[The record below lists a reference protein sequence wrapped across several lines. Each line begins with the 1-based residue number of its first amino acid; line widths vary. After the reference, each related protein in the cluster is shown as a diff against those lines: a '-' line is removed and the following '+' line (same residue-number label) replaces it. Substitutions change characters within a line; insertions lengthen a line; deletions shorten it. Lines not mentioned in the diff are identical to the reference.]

1 MQRLTRRR
9 TSNALTV
16 KVTDIA
22 NRNALN
28 PRRGGNKDTYPWV
41 AVTVVAAVDEVA
53 DEAADEAAV
62 ARWWRTFIAPP
73 LGITAND
80 NPTTTTDAPKTP
92 ATTPAPTCPSDTTTP
107 LTTGVPQTPATTPA
121 RGPT

>member
-28 PRRGGNKDTYPWV
+28 PRSADFVTQLNTSKQTAPGTATVTAVAAQEAVIRTPTPGV

-62 ARWWRTFIAPP
+62 AAVVEDLHRAPP
-73 LGITAND
+73 RHH
-80 NPTTTTDAPKTP
+80 
-92 ATTPAPTCPSDTTTP
+92 C
-107 LTTGVPQTPATTPA
+107 Q
-121 RGPT
+121 